1 MPCQLYSHKQMHI
14 SKLFSSVLYK
24 PFVKSIH
31 KCPQNFR
38 ELNLS
43 ILPLLKE
50 LVRLGHANIVDH
62 SNLID
67 TRLKK
72 NIKKAQDNTKCYI
85 DA

>member
-14 SKLFSSVLYK
+14 SK

-31 KCPQNFR
+31 KTSNKCPQNSK
-38 ELNLS
+38 ELNPS

-50 LVRLGHANIVDH
+50 HVWLGHANIVDH
-62 SNLID
+62 SNFND

-72 NIKKAQDNTKCYI
+72 NIKKEQDNTKCYI